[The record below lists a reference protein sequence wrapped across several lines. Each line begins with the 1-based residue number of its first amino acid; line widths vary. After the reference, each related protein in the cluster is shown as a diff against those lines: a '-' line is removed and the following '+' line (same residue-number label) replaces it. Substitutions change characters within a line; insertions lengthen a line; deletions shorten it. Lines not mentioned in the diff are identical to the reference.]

1 MPYRIVTR
9 QTCKTMNAIYFTQT
23 GGPEV
28 LTFTNLPTPT
38 PKPGEALV
46 RLTATGINYID
57 TYHRSGLYAVP
68 LPFVPGN
75 EGAGVVEALGDGAT
89 GLAMGQRV
97 AFAALV
103 GSYAEYAA
111 VPADKLV
118 PIPDALTDQQAAA
131 AMLQGMTAQY
141 LAYTTYPIR
150 PGDTVLIHA
159 GAGGVGLLL
168 TQMAR
173 LRGARVI
180 TTVSTE
186 DKAELSRQNGADEVI
201 LYTQTDF
208 AESVRQL
215 TGGQGVHVVYDSVGK
230 STFEGS
236 LNCLKPLGTMV
247 SFGNASGPVPPF
259 SPAILSAKGSL
270 VLTRPTLLH
279 YTLTRSALLERAG
292 VVLNLLAENK
302 LNLLIQP
309 PYALADAAQA
319 HRDLESRGT
328 TGKLLLIP

>member
-1 MPYRIVTR
+1 MR
-9 QTCKTMNAIYFTQT
+9 AIQLTKT
-23 GGPEV
+23 GGPDV
-28 LTFTNLPTPT
+28 LTLIDIPTPV
-38 PKPGEALV
+38 PKAGEALI
-46 RLTATGINYID
+46 RLTAIGINYID
-57 TYHRSGLYAVP
+57 TYHRSGLYPVP
-68 LPFVPGN
+68 LPFVPGS
-75 EGAGVVEALGDGAT
+75 EGAGIVEQVGEGVMDLT
-89 GLAMGQRV
+89 VGQRV
-97 AFAALV
+97 AHTTGPGA
-103 GSYAEYAA
+103 YAEYAV

-118 PIPDALTDQQAAA
+118 PLPDELTDQQGAAA
-131 AMLQGMTAQY
+131 LLQGMTAQY
-141 LAYTTYPIR
+141 LTYTTYPIR

-173 LRGARVI
+173 MRGARVI

-186 DKAELSRQNGADEVI
+186 EKAQLSRQNGADEVI

-208 AESVRQL
+208 ADEVKRL
-215 TGGQGVHVVYDSVGK
+215 TGGQGVHAVYDSVGQ

-247 SFGNASGPVPPF
+247 SFGNASGAVPPF
-259 SPAILSAKGSL
+259 APAIISAKGSL
-270 VLTRPTLLH
+270 MFTRPTLGH

-292 VVLNLLAENK
+292 IVFNWIAAGK
-302 LNLLIQP
+302 LKLLIQP

-328 TGKLLLIP
+328 TGKLLLVP

>member
-1 MPYRIVTR
+1 MPRRIVTR

>member
-1 MPYRIVTR
+1 
-9 QTCKTMNAIYFTQT
+9 MNAIQFAQA

-28 LTFTNLPTPT
+28 LTLSDLPTPS

-57 TYHRSGLYAVP
+57 TYHRSGLYPVP

-75 EGAGVVEALGDGAT
+75 EGAGVVEALGEGTT
-89 GLAMGQRV
+89 GVAVGQRV
-97 AFAALV
+97 AFAVLV
-103 GSYAEYAA
+103 GSYAEYAT

-118 PIPDALTDQQAAA
+118 PIPDGISDQQAAA

-173 LRGARVI
+173 QRGARVI

-186 DKAELSRQNGADEVI
+186 EKAELSRQNGADEVI

-208 AESVRQL
+208 AEAVRQL
-215 TGGQGVHVVYDSVGK
+215 TGGQGVHAVYDSVGK

-236 LNCLKPLGTMV
+236 LNSLRPLGTMV

-259 SPAILSAKGSL
+259 APAILAAKGSL
-270 VLTRPTLLH
+270 MFTRPTLGH

-292 VVLNLLAENK
+292 VVLNLIAENN
-302 LNLLIQP
+302 LHLLIQP
-309 PYALADAAQA
+309 PYTLADAAQA
-319 HRDLESRGT
+319 HRDLESRAT

>member
-1 MPYRIVTR
+1 M
-9 QTCKTMNAIYFTQT
+9 KAIQFTQT

-28 LTFTNLPTPT
+28 LHTVDL
-38 PKPGEALV
+38 PKPEPKAGEVLV
-46 RLTATGINYID
+46 RLTAIGINYID
-57 TYHRSGLYAVP
+57 TYHRTGLYPVP
-68 LPFVPGN
+68 LPCVPGS
-75 EGAGVVEALGDGAT
+75 EGAGVVEKLGEGVTDLT
-89 GLAMGQRV
+89 LGQRV
-97 AFAALV
+97 AYAMSPGA
-103 GSYAEYAA
+103 YAEYAA

-118 PIPDALTDQQAAA
+118 PVPEGMTDQQAAA
-131 AMLQGMTAQY
+131 VMLQGMTAHY
-141 LAYTTYPIR
+141 LAFTTYPIR

-168 TQMAR
+168 TQLAR
-173 LRGARVI
+173 MRGARVI

-186 DKAELSRQNGADEVI
+186 EKAQLSRENGADEVI

-208 AESVRQL
+208 AAEVKKL
-215 TGGQGVHVVYDSVGK
+215 TGGQGVHAVYDSVGK

-236 LNCLKPLGTMV
+236 LDSLRPLGMMV
-247 SFGNASGPVPPF
+247 SFGNASGAVPPF

-270 VLTRPTLLH
+270 MLTRPSLGH
-279 YTLTRSALLERAG
+279 YILTRAALLERATALFNW
-292 VVLNLLAENK
+292 VAEGK
-302 LNLLIQP
+302 LTLQIHP

>member
-1 MPYRIVTR
+1 MR
-9 QTCKTMNAIYFTQT
+9 AIQLTQI

-28 LTFTNLPTPT
+28 LTLTDLPTPQ
-38 PKPGEALV
+38 PKAGEALV
-46 RLTATGINYID
+46 RLTALGINYID
-57 TYHRSGLYAVP
+57 TYHRSGLYPVS
-68 LPFVPGN
+68 LPFVPGS
-75 EGAGVVEALGDGAT
+75 EGAGTVEAIGPGVT
-89 GLAMGQRV
+89 GLVIGQRV
-97 AFAALV
+97 AFATQSSA
-103 GSYAEYAA
+103 YAEYAV

-118 PIPDALTDQQAAA
+118 PVPDGVTDQQAAA
-131 AMLQGMTAQY
+131 ALLQGMTAHY

-173 LRGARVI
+173 RRGARVI

-186 DKAELSRQNGADEVI
+186 EKAQLSRENGADEVI

-208 AESVRQL
+208 AAEVSRL

-236 LNCLKPLGTMV
+236 LNSLRPLGTMV
-247 SFGNASGPVPPF
+247 SFGNASGAVGPF
-259 SPAILSAKGSL
+259 APALLAAKGSL
-270 VLTRPTLLH
+270 LFTRPTLGH

-292 VVLNLLAENK
+292 AVFNWIASGE

-328 TGKLLLIP
+328 TGKLLLVP